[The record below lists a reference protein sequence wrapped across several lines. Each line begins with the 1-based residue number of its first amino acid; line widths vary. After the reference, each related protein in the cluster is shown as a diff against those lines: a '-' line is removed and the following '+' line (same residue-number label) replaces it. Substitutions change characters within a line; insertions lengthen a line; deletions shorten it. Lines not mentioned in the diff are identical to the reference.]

1 MIEGE
6 DCCLNAKKIFLLL
19 ICVVFTYL
27 LTSCYSDTVKSADD
41 YDEFREE
48 MKEEYEPIYKL
59 LPEVTDKS
67 CIQDMYLHMFEDILD
82 TNYAIYLNCVYS
94 DEDYEREEERLTKLF
109 GDMEFLQTNPKSF
122 EYESLMTGF
131 LTEHHL
137 QYEYALFDREN
148 LRIVY
153 VWLYEDQTHHRY
165 TKIPEE
171 YLPKELLESSWW

>member
-1 MIEGE
+1 MQ
-6 DCCLNAKKIFLLL
+6 KKIFLLL

-27 LTSCYSDTVKSADD
+27 LTSCCRVTVKSADD

-94 DEDYEREEERLTKLF
+94 DEDYEREINEVVWGYGIF
-109 GDMEFLQTNPKSF
+109 ANKS
-122 EYESLMTGF
+122 EIL
-131 LTEHHL
+131 
-137 QYEYALFDREN
+137 
-148 LRIVY
+148 
-153 VWLYEDQTHHRY
+153 
-165 TKIPEE
+165 
-171 YLPKELLESSWW
+171 